1 MKRKLL
7 RSIRLSELDD
17 AEGGGWQAEL
27 TVGNVAEGT
36 EDDPL
41 EDGTDWG
48 HTVDRGSRRYAGGGI
63 SDPEES
69 SGTPGQR
76 GTPTLARRWWVARNR
91 EPFRDYA
98 GRRVVSRPCVV
109 LKRHSQAPHRDKR
122 GVCM

>member
-48 HTVDRGSRRYAGGGI
+48 TLWTAEAAAT
-63 SDPEES
+63 PEEALATLKKAVVRQDNGGPLLWPEDGGWP
-69 SGTPGQR
+69 GTENPSEIMPG
-76 GTPTLARRWWVARNR
+76 
-91 EPFRDYA
+91 EE
-98 GRRVVSRPCVV
+98 
-109 LKRHSQAPHRDKR
+109 
-122 GVCM
+122 